1 MPVDGIP
8 ESKPIGDGQP
18 GREGWSSLGGRQG
31 KGEEQKPLIR
41 GKDQVQ
47 LHPKKEQALA
57 VLRHSLLSGIQKA
70 LGLEMRPL
78 PYGQETC
85 WTPEK
90 VAEQLLSA
98 AGQAL
103 QEAMQRGVSE
113 AASLLREGASQG
125 IEEALEVLG
134 ADLGKEAG
142 EAVTQTLALW
152 AEGIQRADS

>member
-18 GREGWSSLGGRQG
+18 GREGWSPPGGRREP
-31 KGEEQKPLIR
+31 GEGQKPLIR

-47 LHPKKEQALA
+47 FHPKKEQALA
-57 VLRHSLLSGIQKA
+57 VLRHSLMTRIQEA
-70 LGLEMRPL
+70 LGLEARAL

-85 WTPEK
+85 WTPAK
-90 VAEQLLSA
+90 IAEQLLSM

-103 QEAMQRGVSE
+103 QEALAKGMDDAPERLQ
-113 AASLLREGASQG
+113 EGASRG
-125 IEEALEVLG
+125 IEEAMEVLG
-134 ADLGKEAG
+134 SDLEGDAG

-152 AEGIQRADS
+152 AEGLQRVE